1 MNTLKKL
8 TGKSIAI
15 AAASLFIAGTGATF
29 ATTAFASATEAQ
41 IHCLGVNGCK
51 GTTSCKTA
59 SNACKGMNSCKGSGW
74 LPMTKEE
81 CADKGGQVSE

>member
-15 AAASLFIAGTGATF
+15 AAASLFIAGTGATI
-29 ATTAFASATEAQ
+29 ATTAVAQEAQ
-41 IHCLGVNGCK
+41 VHCLGVNGCK
-51 GTTSCKTA
+51 GTTACKTA
-59 SNACKGMNSCKGSGW
+59 GNACKGMNSCKGSGW

-81 CADKGGQVSE
+81 CADKGGEVSE